1 MTRATSPRATRSP
14 SASPKLQAYK
24 AKRDPAKTPEPMG
37 GSTAKEGALP
47 TFVIQEHHARAL
59 HWDFRLERDGVLVS
73 WALPKG
79 LPVDPSANHLAV
91 HVEDHPLDYGT
102 FEGEIPK
109 GEYGAGRVSIWDQ
122 GTYDTEKWRSGEIIV
137 ELHGQRAQ
145 GRYVLFQT
153 DDSKWMIHR
162 MDPAPKNFDAMP
174 DTIKPMLAQAGGLPA
189 SDRGWAYEFK
199 WDGVRAVV
207 YVDGGRVRAL
217 TRNDVSLTTTFPE
230 LRDIGLH
237 LGSRSA
243 ILDGEIVALDKDSRP
258 NFGTLSKRLHVTSKT
273 VIEQLTRSTPASFFA
288 FDLLYL
294 EGRSLLHLPYDERR
308 RLLESLKLNGE
319 TFATPP
325 SITNTAGSKVL
336 RIAEERGL
344 EGVVIKRR
352 NAPYSPGQR
361 NGDWIKVK
369 NFRTQEVVIGGW
381 TKGNGEREGSLG
393 ALLLGVQTDD
403 GLAYVGKVGTGF
415 SAATRKELLA
425 LLAPLARKTSPF
437 ATPLTRAETALAHF
451 VRPQIVGEVRFTE
464 WTHDNHLRQ
473 PSWRGLRTDKSAKE
487 VVREP

>member
-1 MTRATSPRATRSP
+1 MTRATSSRARRSP
-14 SASPKLQAYK
+14 SPSPKLQAYQ
-24 AKRDPAKTPEPMG
+24 AKRDPKKTPEPMG
-37 GSTAKEGALP
+37 TSKSKKSRRS

-59 HWDFRLERDGVLVS
+59 HWDLRLEREGVLVS

-79 LPVDPSANHLAV
+79 LPMDPGTNHLAV
-91 HVEDHPLDYGT
+91 HVEDHPLEYGT

-109 GEYGAGRVSIWDQ
+109 GEYGAGHVSIWDH

-137 ELHGQRAQ
+137 VLHGKRAV

-153 DDSKWMIHR
+153 DKNKWMIHR
-162 MDPAPKNFDAMP
+162 MDPAPKNFDPMP
-174 DTIKPMLAQAGGLPA
+174 EKIRPMLALAGELPK
-189 SDRGWAYEFK
+189 SDTGWAYEFK
-199 WDGVRAVV
+199 WDGVRAMV

-217 TRNDVSLTTTFPE
+217 TRNDLSLAATFPE

-237 LGSRSA
+237 LGSRTA
-243 ILDGEIVALDKDSRP
+243 ILDGEIVALDKAGRP

-273 VIEQLTRSTPASFFA
+273 AIEKLTRSTPASFFA

-294 EGRSLLHLPYDERR
+294 EGRSLVRLPYDERR
-308 RLLESLKLNGE
+308 RLLESLKLTGE

-325 SITNTAGSKVL
+325 SLTNLSGSTVL

-352 NAPYSPGQR
+352 RAPYSPGQR

-369 NFRTQEVVIGGW
+369 NFHTQEVVIGGW
-381 TKGNGEREGSLG
+381 TRGQGEREGSLG

-415 SAATRKELLA
+415 SAATRKELLD
-425 LLAPLARKTSPF
+425 LLVPLARKTTPF
-437 ATPLTRAETALAHF
+437 TTPLTHAETVLAHF
-451 VRPQIVGEVRFTE
+451 VRPQVVGEVRFAE
-464 WTHDNHLRQ
+464 WTKDSHLRQ
-473 PSWRGLRTDKSAKE
+473 PSWRGLRPDKSAKE